1 MGDHELLQTYAQHG
15 SNDAFAALV
24 RRHLDLVYSAAR
36 RQVRSPHLAEEVT
49 QSVFIDLARS
59 ARKLKPSQP
68 LAAWLFL
75 VTRRT
80 AIDVL
85 RSETRRHSL
94 LQPLAEVA
102 RENATVVST
111 EIEPLLDEA
120 IASLSEDDRRA
131 VILRFFDNQSLREV
145 GQIFGTSDDA
155 AQKRV
160 SRAVEQLRSYFG
172 KHGVVLGTAAVASQ
186 LSAHAATTAPVALVT
201 GISQLTSLAVAATQ
215 VSQIIVM
222 TTLKK
227 IALST
232 ALALSVGVAFY
243 EAREL
248 SIEEARARSLE
259 ERVEA
264 LFKEAREL
272 RAQQE
277 AAAKRLAIAESELAS
292 ARAAA
297 AGGDPEIESA
307 LEAWLGRVKSL
318 SAWLEKMPD
327 KRIPEMAYLTEDDW
341 LEAAKN
347 AKVETA
353 LGARDAL
360 STLRRLALA
369 RFNKPLG
376 DALARYRKETKRR
389 LPATPDELV
398 AYFDPPIDPAIMK
411 NYELG
416 KLERTRVIDV
426 DGGEASSVLQNK
438 IVDDIYDCRYGHTG
452 GGSTVMQ
459 AVHLSFDA
467 ITAAVKEFQRANNGQ
482 PPTDPSQLAPY
493 LKRAVDAEYLRLSF
507 RNLKTIYRPE

>member
-59 ARKLKPSQP
+59 ARKIKPSQP

-85 RSETRRHSL
+85 RNETRRL
-94 LQPLAEVA
+94 ALVQPLVGDVA
-102 RENATVVST
+102 ENALAAST

-145 GQIFGTSDDA
+145 GQVLGTSDDA

-172 KHGVVLGTAAVASQ
+172 KRGVVLGTAAVTSQ
-186 LSAHAATTAPVALVT
+186 LSAHAVTTAPAALVT
-201 GISQLTSLAVAATQ
+201 GISQLAALATAATQ

-243 EAREL
+243 EAHEL
-248 SIEEARARSLE
+248 SLEKARSRSLE
-259 ERVEA
+259 DRVDA
-264 LFKEAREL
+264 LLKDAREL
-272 RAQQE
+272 RAQQG
-277 AAAKRLAIAESELAS
+277 AAAKRLASAESELAS
-292 ARAAA
+292 VRAAA

-307 LEAWLGRVKSL
+307 LEAWLDRVKSL
-318 SAWLEKMPD
+318 SVWLEKMPD
-327 KRIPEMAYLTEDDW
+327 KRIPEMKFLTEDDW

-347 AKVETA
+347 AKFGTELEVRESLA
-353 LGARDAL
+353 K
-360 STLRRLALA
+360 LRRLALQ
-369 RFNKPLG
+369 RFSEPINA
-376 DALARYRKETKRR
+376 ALARYKKETQNR
-389 LPATPDELV
+389 LPPEPLALLP
-398 AYFDPPIDPAIMK
+398 YFDPAIEPAIL
-411 NYELG
+411 NGYEIA
-416 KLERTRVIDV
+416 ERDSTMFIDADAKVPTRVMR
-426 DGGEASSVLQNK
+426 NK
-438 IVDDIYDCRYGHTG
+438 LVDDIYDTQISHMG
-452 GGSTVMQ
+452 GGTMTTV
-459 AVHLSFDA
+459 VNLSQDA
-467 ITAAVKEFQRANNGQ
+467 ISEAVREYRRINSGQ
-482 PPTDPSQLAPY
+482 SPSDPAQVTPY
-493 LKRAVDAEYLRLSF
+493 LKRTIHPEYLKQS
-507 RNLKTIYRPE
+507 LKDAAKIR